1 MFQKRDHVRTG
12 SLRSANSSQTSPH
25 SRRLRGSQSSQTIS
39 NYVRRDFSDV
49 HRPIESPQLP
59 QRSLD
64 LHRSFDL
71 HRGSLDQVTS
81 AGALHT
87 SHSHHHPLYVR
98 QESFPRD
105 DHFGYAREMSSQYP
119 DVSQITAV
127 QVTPRPKPRAFPRTN
142 PAYVGVHRRDGQPSY
157 KRINIEQHQPPT
169 AIYNQRFY
177 NAHVQY
183 GIEPPSMQ
191 SAAMQTSQTF
201 FADLSDRL
209 ALRHERSDS
218 DTSHS
223 SYGISRLQHDMTDSM
238 ISQGSGLTAGR
249 QSLASTCKDT
259 HSDSHSSQG
268 SLRGVPDSL
277 SSQGSLRS
285 AHERDHVHDVAAA
298 DSSSARDSPPV
309 HVHSRCPK
317 SPPPRKPTRTHRPNQ
332 KHTQSRRDVK
342 VAVSSGTGTTGSTTS
357 SSTQSSQKSLTRR
370 NSEPDYANL
379 PLIAHFRSGKIMT
392 VDDPI
397 TKQEQEKMTF
407 SSHSTEEQVAD
418 DVKSADSLRSGDS
431 LSPVEYLQQQ
441 DTPSSVRS
449 HSTHNS
455 SPISEGL
462 PDQGFEDSDNS
473 SVFSTPSP
481 RSKQRNNENI
491 TPPLLTSETHHA
503 SLRRK
508 KPPLEKQ
515 EQLALQ
521 LALEKS
527 QSLQAE
533 ISQRPLSMVLGTQ
546 SDGNVIINPN
556 VTLQRQH
563 HPVIISTS
571 MPMSNVFLL
580 ATPRLGRKLYSMGDI
595 ENYAADHLNIH
606 RKGLLRKKISIGT
619 MLTHSKVLFGMRST
633 DVPHAKTMYDMVD
646 IHDIEQFALEN
657 LNEHRKGILGKTV
670 PIGNMLTWTKP
681 MIRTNDKMM
690 KKEAPEVF
698 KLIQMYMGDRKA
710 KSSLPQLAL
719 DIMTKVTYECFITT
733 DTADLNMQIRVQ
745 FRHIES
751 LMRGWELLGVCLAF
765 FPPSV
770 KFHSY
775 LEGYIYRHLDPSVDT
790 AKVPV
795 SHFAA
800 HCQRRL
806 DRVSQTGAKR
816 GLRKPTLDEIEQAK
830 KSIFHPSMFG
840 STLEDVMLMQKDK
853 FPDRKLPWIQTAL
866 SEEVLR
872 LNGAKTEGVFRVPGD
887 IDEVNALKVRCDQ
900 WIPPTDCPD
909 PHIPAS
915 LLKLWYR
922 ELYEP
927 LIPPDIYDQCI
938 NNCEDEQMV
947 INIVQ
952 NLPHINRLVL
962 SYLIRFL
969 QVFAAPENAIV
980 TKMDVNNLAMVMA
993 PNCLRCESEDP
1004 KIIFEN
1010 TRKEMAFIR
1019 TLIIHLDTSF
1029 MEGIL

>member
-1 MFQKRDHVRTG
+1 MSLVLNKIFLFLQHHHKYYHHHHHHNNHG
-12 SLRSANSSQTSPH
+12 SQDSGSAHSAEGADINGSQSSSNG
-25 SRRLRGSQSSQTIS
+25 SRRRGSQSSQTIS

-397 TKQEQEKMTF
+397 TKQ
-407 SSHSTEEQVAD
+407 VCR
-418 DVKSADSLRSGDS
+418 SL
-431 LSPVEYLQQQ
+431 
-441 DTPSSVRS
+441 VR
-449 HSTHNS
+449 
-455 SPISEGL
+455 L
-462 PDQGFEDSDNS
+462 
-473 SVFSTPSP
+473 
-481 RSKQRNNENI
+481 
-491 TPPLLTSETHHA
+491 
-503 SLRRK
+503 
-508 KPPLEKQ
+508 
-515 EQLALQ
+515 
-521 LALEKS
+521 
-527 QSLQAE
+527 
-533 ISQRPLSMVLGTQ
+533 
-546 SDGNVIINPN
+546 
-556 VTLQRQH
+556 
-563 HPVIISTS
+563 
-571 MPMSNVFLL
+571 
-580 ATPRLGRKLYSMGDI
+580 
-595 ENYAADHLNIH
+595 
-606 RKGLLRKKISIGT
+606 
-619 MLTHSKVLFGMRST
+619 
-633 DVPHAKTMYDMVD
+633 
-646 IHDIEQFALEN
+646 
-657 LNEHRKGILGKTV
+657 
-670 PIGNMLTWTKP
+670 
-681 MIRTNDKMM
+681 
-690 KKEAPEVF
+690 
-698 KLIQMYMGDRKA
+698 
-710 KSSLPQLAL
+710 
-719 DIMTKVTYECFITT
+719 
-733 DTADLNMQIRVQ
+733 
-745 FRHIES
+745 
-751 LMRGWELLGVCLAF
+751 
-765 FPPSV
+765 
-770 KFHSY
+770 
-775 LEGYIYRHLDPSVDT
+775 
-790 AKVPV
+790 
-795 SHFAA
+795 
-800 HCQRRL
+800 
-806 DRVSQTGAKR
+806 
-816 GLRKPTLDEIEQAK
+816 
-830 KSIFHPSMFG
+830 
-840 STLEDVMLMQKDK
+840 
-853 FPDRKLPWIQTAL
+853 
-866 SEEVLR
+866 
-872 LNGAKTEGVFRVPGD
+872 
-887 IDEVNALKVRCDQ
+887 
-900 WIPPTDCPD
+900 
-909 PHIPAS
+909 
-915 LLKLWYR
+915 
-922 ELYEP
+922 
-927 LIPPDIYDQCI
+927 
-938 NNCEDEQMV
+938 
-947 INIVQ
+947 
-952 NLPHINRLVL
+952 
-962 SYLIRFL
+962 
-969 QVFAAPENAIV
+969 
-980 TKMDVNNLAMVMA
+980 
-993 PNCLRCESEDP
+993 
-1004 KIIFEN
+1004 
-1010 TRKEMAFIR
+1010 
-1019 TLIIHLDTSF
+1019 LDTDISKICF
-1029 MEGIL
+1029 NN